1 MGKSAANVK
10 RSAGAVNR
18 LLRPMSETVG
28 MQGVSPLLPV
38 DRRVAEALHQ
48 WLRSLTGER
57 RLAAAT
63 HQAYASDLRMF
74 LTHLSRHHASP
85 VTLAMLAGLSAGDVR
100 GFLAERRRAGVVARS
115 IARQLAAVRSFQ
127 RHLALTGEADLSAL
141 SLIRSPRLGKNLPR
155 PIAVAGAR
163 ALVAGDSQ
171 DDAAAAWIKAR
182 DAAVL
187 TLLYGSGLRI
197 SEALAITGRD
207 DGQRATTLRVR
218 GKGGKMRIVP
228 LLPVVNA
235 AISTYLALCPFVLTP
250 DDVIFRGARGGPLK
264 ARLVQYAV
272 ERARGALGLDASA
285 TPHALRHSFASHLL
299 ARGGDLR
306 AIQELLGHSSLSTTQ
321 IYTDVDSAHLLASY
335 ESAHPRARRA

>member
-1 MGKSAANVK
+1 MLVI
-10 RSAGAVNR
+10 NR
-18 LLRPMSETVG
+18 LLRRIGEAGAMVH
-28 MQGVSPLLPV
+28 VSPALPV
-38 DRRVAEALHQ
+38 DRAVADALRQ
-48 WLRSLTGER
+48 WLRCLMGER

-74 LTHLSRHHASP
+74 LAFLACHRGGP
-85 VTLAMLAGLSAGDVR
+85 VTLATLAAITASDLR
-100 GFLAERRRAGVVARS
+100 GFLAERRRSGIVARS

-127 RHLALTGEADLSAL
+127 RHLAHTGKADLSAI

-155 PIAVAGAR
+155 PIAVQSAR
-163 ALVAGDSQ
+163 ALVTGDSL
-171 DDAAAAWIKAR
+171 DDNAAPWIKAR

-187 TLLYGSGLRI
+187 TLLYGGGLRI

-207 DGQRATTLRVR
+207 DGARATTLRIR
-218 GKGGKMRIVP
+218 GKGGKTRMIP
-228 LLPVVNA
+228 LLPVVNQ
-235 AISTYLALCPFVLTP
+235 AIGSYLALCPFALAP
-250 DDVIFRGARGGPLK
+250 EDVIFRGARGGPLK

-299 ARGGDLR
+299 ARRGDLR
-306 AIQELLGHSSLSTTQ
+306 AIQELLGHASLSTTQ

-335 ESAHPRARRA
+335 ESAHPRARRS

>member
-1 MGKSAANVK
+1 MLAI
-10 RSAGAVNR
+10 NR
-18 LLRPMSETVG
+18 LLRQIEEAGSMAH
-28 MQGVSPLLPV
+28 VSPALPV
-38 DRRVAEALHQ
+38 DRDVADAMHQ
-48 WLRSLTGER
+48 WLRCLMGEQ

-63 HQAYASDLRMF
+63 HQAYASDLHMF
-74 LTHLSRHHASP
+74 LTFLARHRGGP
-85 VTLAMLAGLSAGDVR
+85 VTLAMLAGLSAADLR
-100 GFLAERRRAGVVARS
+100 GFLAERRRSGVVARS

-127 RHLALTGEADLSAL
+127 RHLAHTGKADLSAI

-155 PIAVAGAR
+155 PIAVPSAR
-163 ALVAGDSQ
+163 ALVAGDSL
-171 DDAAAAWIKAR
+171 DDNASPWIRAR

-187 TLLYGSGLRI
+187 TLLYGGGLRI

-207 DGQRATTLRVR
+207 DGARATTLRIL
-218 GKGGKMRIVP
+218 GKGGKTRMIP
-228 LLPVVNA
+228 LLPVVNQAIA
-235 AISTYLALCPFVLTP
+235 AYLALCPFVLAP

-272 ERARGALGLDASA
+272 ARARFSLGLDATA

-306 AIQELLGHSSLSTTQ
+306 AIQELLGHASLSTTQ